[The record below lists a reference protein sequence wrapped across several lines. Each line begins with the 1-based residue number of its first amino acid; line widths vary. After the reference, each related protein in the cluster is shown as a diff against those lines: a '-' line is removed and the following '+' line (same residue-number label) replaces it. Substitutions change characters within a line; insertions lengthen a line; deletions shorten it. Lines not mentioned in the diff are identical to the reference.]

1 MNNSTRQSAINIRSR
16 EDKEKGKKKFNVA
29 ARIHYSAKCTRNQA
43 HTNLIV
49 IHVCWTRGI
58 CVDFFI
64 NARGILYRLVVRR
77 VLAIRTTISISFP
90 PFLLNQLIVSYSS
103 INNLFPINC
112 GLHPW

>member
-29 ARIHYSAKCTRNQA
+29 ARIHYSAKCNQA

-103 INNLFPINC
+103 INNLFPVNC